1 MIKKRSLVSIFILII
16 FLSSLGIS
24 VSSAET
30 SSTTSENITDS
41 ISSISSFPSEES
53 MVDYRIVQIDENQ
66 NLDGNIFQ
74 DSFESK
80 LLESDKT
87 VIFDAILS
95 FDRPVGADEQ
105 IFLSKN
111 DIEIVSEYDV
121 IYGMHV
127 RGTAESI
134 LLLNDLKNAL
144 YIEENAVG
152 EALLYN
158 VTEQFGVRDI
168 WQASLGMGY
177 TGNSD
182 KAIAILDTGIDDT
195 HLDSAFTLAY
205 WQDFV
210 GANASL
216 SSPVYYP
223 TATDLAEHGTHCASI
238 AASSGAQTTT
248 GAWKVTDSGF
258 FPITDGWHYYGTGF
272 YIPTAQTVTINF
284 SWSNSGGTV
293 YVGFEDELGVDVA
306 NNYFSPASGGV
317 GTFSYSIS
325 SAGWYWP
332 YYGSVSG
339 EAGNFYSAEVAYNSG
354 WTNPYTDGRG
364 PFTGV
369 APDSQIVGLKVLDD
383 FGITYTSQFLLGLD
397 WLYNNGQ
404 DYDVTVASMSLGFG
418 QIVSS
423 VDTAITNIVRN
434 KGIVCV
440 AAAGNGGTSAG
451 GIFSPASCVDVI
463 SVGAVNKANEI
474 AYYSSVGT
482 ALYPHIDVVA
492 PGGSWAYS
500 GSAAPYQPII
510 AGDSNDGDEAYSY
523 VTSSYQT
530 PGIDYYS
537 NNFRGMQGTSMA
549 CPFVAGVAQ
558 LVIDAMIDAGEWE
571 YSWAV
576 AKKVKQIICMGT
588 SELRN
593 LEATLANGGETYDGD
608 SDGTPQVTPIN
619 RVTKDYTEGW
629 GSIYP
634 IAAIEAVTSW
644 MTVGTPET
652 VSLSGKLGETRV
664 IIRQVDLESGTL
676 YRMEGNFTVTNF
688 IDADLLLFK
697 ENPSETGDPMLYAAC
712 TLGIVA
718 NESLI
723 FNVPEDGTYYFV
735 VKWVD
740 GSYQGDCKFS
750 IERIISL
757 QSHNYGDVLQSGTK
771 ISFNI
776 DTTSLT
782 SLTYKWDTNAP
793 IAFSSLYEVY
803 LPVGDGEH
811 AVTIYMQDTWGNNA
825 EIFYAFVTDDTKPI
839 ILLDGVSNNDEITA
853 TQNIS
858 VNIVEAHL
866 QGVVYHWD
874 TSADQAWAE
883 PYTTTAPKSL
893 GIHTLSIT
901 ATDVAGNQE
910 TTIFTFEVIG
920 STTDPTGNFMIPV
933 FAAIFSLLLVAVIQ
947 RKKK

>member
-1 MIKKRSLVSIFILII
+1 
-16 FLSSLGIS
+16 
-24 VSSAET
+24 
-30 SSTTSENITDS
+30 
-41 ISSISSFPSEES
+41 
-53 MVDYRIVQIDENQ
+53 
-66 NLDGNIFQ
+66 
-74 DSFESK
+74 
-80 LLESDKT
+80 
-87 VIFDAILS
+87 
-95 FDRPVGADEQ
+95 
-105 IFLSKN
+105 
-111 DIEIVSEYDV
+111 
-121 IYGMHV
+121 
-127 RGTAESI
+127 
-134 LLLNDLKNAL
+134 
-144 YIEENAVG
+144 ENAVG

-910 TTIFTFEVIG
+910 TTIFTFEIIG
-920 STTDPTGNFMIPV
+920 STDPTGNFMIPV